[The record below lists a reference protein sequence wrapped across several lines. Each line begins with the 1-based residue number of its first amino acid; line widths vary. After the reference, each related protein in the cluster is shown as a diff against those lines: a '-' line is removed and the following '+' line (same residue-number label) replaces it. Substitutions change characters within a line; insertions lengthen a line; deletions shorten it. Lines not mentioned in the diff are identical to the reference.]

1 MPYGIAKSKGGDS
14 RKNVKKVEK
23 MVKAIMKTGK
33 SKVSAIK
40 IAKSRM

>member
-14 RKNVKKVEK
+14 KRNVAKVEK
-23 MVKAIMKTGK
+23 MVKAIMRSGK
-33 SKVSAIK
+33 SKKSAIK